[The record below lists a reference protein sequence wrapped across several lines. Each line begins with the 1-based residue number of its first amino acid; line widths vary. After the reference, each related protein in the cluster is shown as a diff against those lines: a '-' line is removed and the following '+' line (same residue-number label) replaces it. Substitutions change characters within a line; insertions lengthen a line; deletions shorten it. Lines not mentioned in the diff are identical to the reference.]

1 MNCVAP
7 RGRVKLVF
15 VCFGAAWSDCWLS
28 LVVANLVR
36 AVPLCL
42 FGLLGLK
49 RARPR
54 VVRRCCAAR
63 GSSVLG
69 LVGFGVVVFVAVLR
83 RVVGRG
89 SAVVGVPPLLSGC
102 RRVAWHGLPRSGL
115 GWRRSV
121 WLGVVARGAA
131 WRGLV
136 PSGCCGPAL
145 A

>member
-1 MNCVAP
+1 MDCVAP

-15 VCFGAAWSDCWLS
+15 VCLGADWSDCWLS
-28 LVVANLVR
+28 LVVAILVR

-115 GWRRSV
+115 GWR
-121 WLGVVARGAA
+121 
-131 WRGLV
+131 
-136 PSGCCGPAL
+136 
-145 A
+145 